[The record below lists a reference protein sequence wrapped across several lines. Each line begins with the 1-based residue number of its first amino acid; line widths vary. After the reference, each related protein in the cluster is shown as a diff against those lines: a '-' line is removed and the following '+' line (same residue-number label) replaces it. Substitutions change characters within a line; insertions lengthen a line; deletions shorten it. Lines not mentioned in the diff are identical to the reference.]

1 MALQSSGSISLQNIA
16 TEFGGTTP
24 HSLSEYYGAAAG
36 IPTSGAIDFAD
47 FYGASASSGAQTGS
61 VSLKYGALNDNNS
74 STYLA
79 EERRGFA
86 QDNCSDFVFPEGSSP
101 YYCGFGCMPNHACVF
116 NGGDITMLFSSCY
129 VLANYNPPQGRQYV
143 MLGVCGT
150 TNNSWV
156 SMRFC
161 QSLTGCSFDETFL
174 RCDASYTTASRLYC
188 VKGLTVKRWIWSN
201 ASGASNYDCDVNKFR
216 THICDYGASYGIT
229 NYGSPTTCLIF
240 NFG

>member
-1 MALQSSGSISLQNIA
+1 MALQSSGAISLQDIA
-16 TEFGGTTP
+16 AEFGGTTP

-47 FYGASASSGAQTGS
+47 FYGASAGPQTGS
-61 VSLKYGALNDNNS
+61 VSIKYGALDDNNS
-74 STYLA
+74 NSYLA

-86 QDNCSDFVFPEGSSP
+86 LTNCSDFIYPETNSP

-116 NGGDITMLFSSCY
+116 NGGDITMLYSSCL
-129 VLANYNPPQGRQYV
+129 VRSVSTIATGTQFV

-150 TNNSWV
+150 NNNSWV
-156 SMRFC
+156 SMRAC
-161 QSLTGCSFDETFL
+161 QALTNCSFSETFL
-174 RCDASYTTASRLYC
+174 RCDARHGNHFRLCCSR
-188 VKGLTVKRWIWSN
+188 GLTVKYWRWTSTVG
-201 ASGASNYDCDVNKFR
+201 STGYDCDVTKFR

-229 NYGSPTTCLIF
+229 NFGSPTTCLIF